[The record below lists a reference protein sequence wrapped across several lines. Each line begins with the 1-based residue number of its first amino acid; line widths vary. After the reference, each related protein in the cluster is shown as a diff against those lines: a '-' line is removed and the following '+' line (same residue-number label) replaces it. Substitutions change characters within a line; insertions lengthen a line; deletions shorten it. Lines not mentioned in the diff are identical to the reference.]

1 MGRPSVDKRNH
12 AFGQRVGRVTED
24 AISIAVIGFVV
35 LGLGGMVY
43 KALKPG
49 GWLSAAL
56 DRIWNQSPLLVWLI
70 GFTFAGA
77 LALGR
82 WWLVPVP
89 PSGSALRL
97 PVPPFDDATAAASCT
112 SWASSSRAVGP
123 GPRCGNRSRCARRRT

>member
-1 MGRPSVDKRNH
+1 MGRPNVDKRNH
-12 AFGQRVGRVTED
+12 SFGQRVGRLTED

-70 GFTFAGA
+70 GFTFASALASGMWWLEHNPNVGGRRDVLA
-77 LALGR
+77 YAFLALGLFFFFKL
-82 WWLVPVP
+82 LVT
-89 PSGSALRL
+89 GSL
-97 PVPPFDDATAAASCT
+97 
-112 SWASSSRAVGP
+112 
-123 GPRCGNRSRCARRRT
+123 